1 MKRVMGIILMVIV
14 LTACGGKKISVEP
27 GGRMV
32 VFGDSITNGY
42 GVEKSFSHYLDESLE
57 IEVVPVGRNG
67 ETTRGGVKRL
77 EEVENLDPKV
87 VFIELGGNDLLQ
99 RMDARETSGNMTL
112 IVKRLQRGGR
122 IVVLAK
128 FYPRRTL
135 LTLFMGE
142 SRREYDQMYKS
153 LEEVEG
159 VYVIENLWGGVW
171 GKHMLDTIHP
181 DGRGHEVMAENIEE
195 SLRKIIRIK

>member
-1 MKRVMGIILMVIV
+1 MKRVMGIILIVIV
-14 LTACGGKKISVEP
+14 LTACGDKKIAVEP

-42 GVEKSFSHYLDESLE
+42 GVERSFSHYLDESLE
-57 IEVVPVGRNG
+57 MEVVAVGRNG
-67 ETTRGGVKRL
+67 ETTRGGVKRM
-77 EEVENLDPKV
+77 EEIENLDPKV

-99 RMDARETSGNMTL
+99 RMDARETSENMTL
-112 IVKRLQRGGR
+112 IVERLQRDGR

-159 VYVIENLWGGVW
+159 VYVIENLWDGVW

>member
-1 MKRVMGIILMVIV
+1 MKRVMGIIVMVII
-14 LTACGGKKISVEP
+14 LTACGDKKVAVEP

-42 GVEKSFSHYLDESLE
+42 GVERSFSHYLDER
-57 IEVVPVGRNG
+57 IKMEVVAVGRNG

-99 RMDARETSGNMTL
+99 RMDARETSENMTL
-112 IVKRLQRGGR
+112 IVERLQRDGR

-159 VYVIENLWGGVW
+159 VYVIENLWDGVW